1 MQKTTIQ
8 IGQNKFLFLEKSK
21 ILYPGLRFSD
31 LIDKKK
37 MIGTFFEK
45 ELQKKERK
53 TNSGLRIEKVIKK
66 KVRTC
71 M

>member
-1 MQKTTIQ
+1 M
-8 IGQNKFLFLEKSK
+8 LLEKSK

-37 MIGTFFEK
+37 MIGMFFEK

-53 TNSGLRIEKVIKK
+53 KNSGLRIEKVIKK
-66 KVRTC
+66 KVRNC

>member
-1 MQKTTIQ
+1 M
-8 IGQNKFLFLEKSK
+8 FLEKSK

-31 LIDKKK
+31 IDKKK

-66 KVRTC
+66 KVRNC